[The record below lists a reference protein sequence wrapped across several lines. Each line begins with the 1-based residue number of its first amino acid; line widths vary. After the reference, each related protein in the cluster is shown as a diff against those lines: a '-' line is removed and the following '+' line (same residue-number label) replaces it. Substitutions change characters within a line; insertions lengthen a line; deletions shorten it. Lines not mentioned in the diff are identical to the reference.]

1 MTDREM
7 SGQSGVSFD
16 PWYADAP
23 VIRYED
29 LDGDRGSSGAPVI
42 MYRDLEGL
50 DPEPGP
56 VVHMQVV
63 HEAMHDIKAEDMS
76 VASGAAGTGA
86 VRVTWWKVLKYAFGI
101 LMAVIE
107 VVALF
112 K

>member
-7 SGQSGVSFD
+7 SGQGGVSFD
-16 PWYADAP
+16 PWYSDAP

-42 MYRDLEGL
+42 MYRDLDGL
-50 DPEPGP
+50 EPEPGP

-63 HEAMHDIKAEDMS
+63 HEAMHDIKPGDMS